1 VDARVLSGLFVMRRK
16 DSTSWRGAR
25 FAVLLSTAAVLV
37 SCTGSSPSP
46 PVVQPAPSS
55 APRSPSSSPRPAGK
69 AFDDGYAV
77 WPQDTY
83 QAASQAPP
91 EAWRDDPNAVA
102 AQFATTVLGWK
113 DVRIRTN
120 RYGVRTAEVEAI
132 EPGVERPLD
141 VNLRAAPSDTW
152 SVLNLMPQG
161 EYLPPVDVRGARASI
176 SVELDGDAVSA
187 DVTVGYAGKD
197 HTVTTHEDGTVH
209 VDLGKKSRTS
219 GHFLILSR
227 DAHANVVSATGS
239 TLPAGDFAAS

>member
-1 VDARVLSGLFVMRRK
+1 MR
-16 DSTSWRGAR
+16 WRGAR
-25 FAVLLSTAAVLV
+25 FAVLLSAAAVVV

-46 PVVQPAPSS
+46 SPVRPTPTSS
-55 APRSPSSSPRPAGK
+55 LPGTPSSSARPGAGK
-69 AFDDGYAV
+69 AFDEGYAI

-83 QAASQAPP
+83 QAASEGPR

-102 AQFATTVLGWK
+102 AEFATTVLGWK

-132 EPGVERPLD
+132 QPGADKPLEVD
-141 VNLRAAPSDTW
+141 LRAAPSDTW
-152 SVLNLMPQG
+152 SVLNVMPHG
-161 EYLPPVDVRGARASI
+161 EYLPSVDVHGSRASI

-187 DVTVGYAGKD
+187 DVTVGYDGKD
-197 HTVTTHEDGTVH
+197 HTVTTHQDGTVH
-209 VDLGKKSRTS
+209 VGLGKKPRTS

-227 DAHANVVSATGS
+227 DAHRDVVSATGS